1 MIADRSIFDLD
12 RFLVQ
17 EREEVEHAIVRA
29 CDQLASLLSDELL
42 GPVCYGVRTPGK
54 RLRPI
59 LCAMAYRACGGVMK
73 PEVYDLGS
81 SLELIHAYALMH
93 DDLPGMDDASLR
105 RGEPTTHT
113 LFGEKATIRA
123 GLALIP
129 AASLLAH
136 RAAGAL
142 GCDDQARRSVLRKL
156 NRAAGAGGMVGGQVL
171 DLLGERRKLKI
182 DELDRLHRMK
192 TGALVTASV
201 VIGGIAAGASSGALD
216 GLEKFGHGIGLAYQV
231 TDDLLDATASAGE
244 LGKNPSD
251 GRLGKSTYVTL
262 YGPEETARRA
272 KGLVD
277 EALQV
282 LRWAKIDGPELNAL
296 AQHVIGRD
304 R

>member
-1 MIADRSIFDLD
+1 MSF
-12 RFLVQ
+12 
-17 EREEVEHAIVRA
+17 ESPGHA
-29 CDQLASLLSDELL
+29 Q
-42 GPVCYGVRTPGK
+42 
-54 RLRPI
+54 
-59 LCAMAYRACGGVMK
+59 
-73 PEVYDLGS
+73 
-81 SLELIHAYALMH
+81 
-93 DDLPGMDDASLR
+93 
-105 RGEPTTHT
+105 
-113 LFGEKATIRA
+113 
-123 GLALIP
+123 
-129 AASLLAH
+129 
-136 RAAGAL
+136 
-142 GCDDQARRSVLRKL
+142 
-156 NRAAGAGGMVGGQVL
+156 
-171 DLLGERRKLKI
+171 
-182 DELDRLHRMK
+182 
-192 TGALVTASV
+192 
-201 VIGGIAAGASSGALD
+201 IAAGASSGALD